1 MLGAIIGDL
10 AGSIYEYD
18 EFKGKDMN
26 RRLSVLTKDNLIE
39 KDSFYTDDTIL
50 TIAILDAVINGKDY
64 DKTLKNYGLKYY
76 NDVPNTKANHF
87 KYMFSPGFIKWC
99 KGKKEGN
106 SMGSGALMRVSPI
119 AYLFN
124 DINEIFEETK
134 KATVCSHDSS
144 LALVSSCALND
155 MIFMGRSGYDKKY
168 VENKFYPMHQSL
180 EQLRKT
186 NKFDSTCM
194 VFDKCLVAFFES
206 NSFEEAIR
214 NAVSL
219 GGDTDTIGAI
229 TGSIAEAYYGIP
241 NELKEIALEKLPDD
255 FVLKLG
261 EGYQKVKKLWYN
273 N

>member
-18 EFKGKDMN
+18 EFKCKDMN
-26 RRLSVLTKDNLIE
+26 RRLSVLTKENLIE
-39 KDSFYTDDTIL
+39 ENSFYTDDTIL

-76 NDVPNTKANHF
+76 NDIPNTKANHF

-99 KGKKEGN
+99 KGEKEGN

-119 AYLFN
+119 GYLFN
-124 DINEIFEETK
+124 SLKEIDDVTEM
-134 KATVCSHDSS
+134 ATIPSHNSA
-144 LALVSSCALND
+144 LAIISAQTLNNL
-155 MIFMGRSGYDKKY
+155 IYFGRKGYDKK
-168 VENKFYPMHQSL
+168 EIMSKFYPYSKSL
-180 EQLRKT
+180 DKIRLE
-186 NKFDSTCM
+186 NKFDSTCL

-241 NELKEIALEKLPDD
+241 NELKEKALEKLPDD